1 MKKSFSN
8 GLCQLLFPVLI
19 ATAGLLTTA
28 CNKDNEIVSP
38 PAKDYSAI
46 DDAIIQK
53 YFADS
58 AITTAKKSVSGLYY
72 VPVVTNPTA
81 VQAVAYNTVDVKY
94 TGRFMDGKVFDTSGS
109 RSFSFV
115 LGQHQVIAGWDE
127 GIALMHKGD
136 KAVLV
141 IPSALAYGAGGA
153 GQTIPPNTV
162 IRFNVELVNVR

>member
-19 ATAGLLTTA
+19 ATASLLTTA

-58 AITTAKKSVSGLYY
+58 AITVGAICLILDELLRV
-72 VPVVTNPTA
+72 
-81 VQAVAYNTVDVKY
+81 
-94 TGRFMDGKVFDTSGS
+94 R
-109 RSFSFV
+109 RS
-115 LGQHQVIAGWDE
+115 
-127 GIALMHKGD
+127 K
-136 KAVLV
+136 
-141 IPSALAYGAGGA
+141 
-153 GQTIPPNTV
+153 
-162 IRFNVELVNVR
+162 